1 MKKEH
6 IPTVE
11 KKAETEK
18 KFVIPTEAK
27 PLNGNLK
34 DFEVI
39 KNLYIGMTRW
49 TIVCRIVSLE
59 YKEFISKNTGK

>member
-1 MKKEH
+1 M
-6 IPTVE
+6 VE
-11 KKAETEK
+11 KKVATEK
-18 KFVIPTEAK
+18 KFVVPPEAK

-34 DFEVI
+34 DYEII
-39 KNLYIGMTRW
+39 KNLYIGMPRW